1 MQKKRLRQLNGPTA
15 GGLNTLT
22 NPPRSSASSYSPSES
37 PRSKR
42 HKPDITSPDPR
53 DPIYSRY
60 FATPERHGADET
72 HDLTLSGSQED
83 LHENKSDSSTGK
95 SKTVRAAVG
104 EFRSTQPNNSCYP
117 EKNRARRS
125 WSNSCRHRLLGT
137 ARKSEGNNPDTP
149 GRLKKSGSL
158 ESPDVLGEDDPPPAT
173 ICSDIVRAWPKR
185 SRPASRPET
194 TSPHFKRP
202 RVHQSIES
210 IESEDEL
217 SKDQHGGSRRTNF
230 SDLATPKRTSSRGD
244 ILPTQ
249 FLKSQPKPSGTT
261 EYKGVPPL
269 YVRRAV
275 CGKHTYATPGGKQ
288 KLFLKQDRDDS
299 LLLLPQNA
307 EGPLDWLAIDL
318 ENVTKMQHA
327 CTESHLVHVTRP
339 RSNNGGYSLWLE
351 FMDHRDVLR
360 LIGSASPTQLAEL
373 PVKELKI
380 KWKQAWDKA
389 TNYQDQMHVKS
400 SDSLPT
406 ISQYVEEIAPKDRRT
421 DKDDTVNGSRRPVK
435 LVDQMQDST
444 RTEQNLS
451 IEASREEV
459 STVAKAPSTRRTR
472 RSSPVYVPREAS
484 PERWTSQN
492 PDWRAQWYQSLVFP
506 ATGRNRATVDD
517 GDIPRLDEGEF
528 LNDNLISFYIRYLQF
543 KLENEKPELLSKIYF
558 FSTFFFEK
566 LRSTKG
572 KINFEGVKAWTAKF
586 DLLSYDYIVV
596 PVNENAHWYLAVI
609 CNTPNAVHG
618 IPHGGDQDNSERV
631 DESSPRIAAIEQNMS
646 DVTIRDGDT
655 KQLSVDV
662 EIVHSPPSSARTMQN
677 SSPGL
682 KTTTTAGSQ
691 ISPAAP
697 RHDDPRT
704 PKIITLDS
712 LASPHSATCKALREY
727 LIAEAKDK
735 KGVDLVKVP
744 NGMTAKRI
752 PEQDNFCDC
761 GVFILGYMEEFLKDP
776 DGTVRKLL
784 QREYLGWNIRPSQLR
799 KSLREL
805 LFKLQHEQHERHEN
819 ERAEKRLLSAKRTSL
834 AKNANF
840 STPSVDRDISPTLG
854 RESSATELPDA
865 SDVVM
870 VSKPAPFATEA
881 VVKDDARSSEPEA
894 VASSPT
900 KRCSKD
906 RAALFEGPQADLST
920 DNNKRRATSVRESSL
935 LLTRHEL
942 VKDALGE
949 TEVRRPIALT
959 SSPPRHT
966 KKQDLVETLPIS
978 SSEAE
983 VQVTRATPKQT
994 KRTSIESAD
1003 VEEVMS
1009 ISRNRAT
1016 RQRSKQLDSSP
1027 SLIQP
1032 LRSSQS
1038 LSPEKLQAKY
1048 DGIERSVDLT

>member
-1 MQKKRLRQLNGPTA
+1 
-15 GGLNTLT
+15 
-22 NPPRSSASSYSPSES
+22 
-37 PRSKR
+37 
-42 HKPDITSPDPR
+42 
-53 DPIYSRY
+53 
-60 FATPERHGADET
+60 
-72 HDLTLSGSQED
+72 
-83 LHENKSDSSTGK
+83 
-95 SKTVRAAVG
+95 
-104 EFRSTQPNNSCYP
+104 
-117 EKNRARRS
+117 
-125 WSNSCRHRLLGT
+125 
-137 ARKSEGNNPDTP
+137 
-149 GRLKKSGSL
+149 
-158 ESPDVLGEDDPPPAT
+158 
-173 ICSDIVRAWPKR
+173 
-185 SRPASRPET
+185 
-194 TSPHFKRP
+194 
-202 RVHQSIES
+202 
-210 IESEDEL
+210 
-217 SKDQHGGSRRTNF
+217 
-230 SDLATPKRTSSRGD
+230 
-244 ILPTQ
+244 
-249 FLKSQPKPSGTT
+249 
-261 EYKGVPPL
+261 
-269 YVRRAV
+269 
-275 CGKHTYATPGGKQ
+275 
-288 KLFLKQDRDDS
+288 
-299 LLLLPQNA
+299 
-307 EGPLDWLAIDL
+307 
-318 ENVTKMQHA
+318 
-327 CTESHLVHVTRP
+327 
-339 RSNNGGYSLWLE
+339 
-351 FMDHRDVLR
+351 
-360 LIGSASPTQLAEL
+360 
-373 PVKELKI
+373 
-380 KWKQAWDKA
+380 
-389 TNYQDQMHVKS
+389 MHVKS

-406 ISQYVEEIAPKDRRT
+406 IPQYVEEIAPKGRRT

-451 IEASREEV
+451 TEASRGEV
-459 STVAKAPSTRRTR
+459 PAVVKAPGTRRTR

-543 KLENEKPELLSKIYF
+543 KLENEKPELLSKVYF

-618 IPHGGDQDNSERV
+618 MPHEGDQDNSERV
-631 DESSPRIAAIEQNMS
+631 DELSPRIAAMEQNMS
-646 DVTIRDGDT
+646 DVAIRDGDT

-662 EIVHSPPSSARTMQN
+662 KIVHSPPSSARTMQN
-677 SSPGL
+677 PSPGL
-682 KTTTTAGSQ
+682 KNTTTACSQ

-727 LIAEAKDK
+727 IIAEAKDK

-784 QREYLGWNIRPSQLR
+784 QRESLGWDIRPSQLR

-805 LFKLQHEQHERHEN
+805 LFKLQHEQHERHED
-819 ERAEKRLLSAKRTSL
+819 ERAEKRLLSAKRDCL
-834 AKNANF
+834 ANNANF

-854 RESSATELPDA
+854 RESSAMELPDA
-865 SDVVM
+865 SDIVM

-881 VVKDDARSSEPEA
+881 IVKDDARSSEPEA

-906 RAALFEGPQADLST
+906 RATLFEGPQADLST
-920 DNNKRRATSVRESSL
+920 DNNKRSATSLRDSCL
-935 LLTRHEL
+935 LLTSPEL
-942 VKDALGE
+942 IKDALGE

-966 KKQDLVETLPIS
+966 NKQDLVETLPIS

-983 VQVTRATPKQT
+983 VQVTRATLKNT
-994 KRTSIESAD
+994 KRTSIESVD
-1003 VEEVMS
+1003 VEEAMS
-1009 ISRNRAT
+1009 ISRTRAT
-1016 RQRSKQLDSSP
+1016 RQKSEQPESSP